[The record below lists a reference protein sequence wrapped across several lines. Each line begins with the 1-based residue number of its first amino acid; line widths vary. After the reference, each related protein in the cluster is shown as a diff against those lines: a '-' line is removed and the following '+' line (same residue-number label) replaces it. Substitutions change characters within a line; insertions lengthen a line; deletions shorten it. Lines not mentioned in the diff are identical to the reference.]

1 MSWTAFFNGIL
12 LIAALTTD
20 SFVVSFSYG
29 AGNVRMS
36 MKMILI
42 MNLVMSFLLAGG
54 IWTGRI
60 MENLFP
66 KTIAAVAGAFV
77 LLGMGGYRLLNFFY
91 PGKAQENQDIRELDY
106 FQGIFLAFVLS
117 LDGLVAGIGTGL
129 VQAEEELLIPG
140 AFVGGILM
148 MEAGWRAGSH
158 FRHIFQKDISWISG
172 LCLMIL
178 GVGALCKL

>member
-91 PGKAQENQDIRELDY
+91 PGKAQENQESWI
-106 FQGIFLAFVLS
+106 IFRGFFWPLSFLWMVLLQES
-117 LDGLVAGIGTGL
+117 AQDWYRLKKNYSFP
-129 VQAEEELLIPG
+129 ELLLEG
-140 AFVGGILM
+140 FL
-148 MEAGWRAGSH
+148 
-158 FRHIFQKDISWISG
+158 
-172 LCLMIL
+172 
-178 GVGALCKL
+178 